1 MSVAMNLAP
10 RRVTGRLTTAREF
23 GVAVTRKRKRTGA
36 SIASTRRPMRNSMS
50 LNTNE
55 DVTIRF
61 SRPDD
66 AAKIA
71 RLAQLDSAR
80 PPQGQLLMAEV
91 AGELRAALPV
101 DGGAPVADPFH
112 HTLGLV
118 SLLEVRRRQLRRTGV
133 TRTSKRCDRAARAER
148 PSPDRFASR
157 EYELPVVR
165 ELPSLPGAAVDPA
178 ETW

>member
-1 MSVAMNLAP
+1 
-10 RRVTGRLTTAREF
+10 
-23 GVAVTRKRKRTGA
+23 
-36 SIASTRRPMRNSMS
+36 MS
-50 LNTNE
+50 LNTHE

-80 PPQGQLLMAEV
+80 PPQGQLLVAEV
-91 AGELRAALPV
+91 AGELRAALPL
-101 DGGAPVADPFH
+101 DGGAAVADPFH

-118 SLLEVRRRQLRRTGV
+118 SLLEVRRQHVLRVGPA
-133 TRTSKRCDRAARAER
+133 RTSKRRGRAARHDAHPAR
-148 PSPDRFASR
+148 SDRSAPISR

-165 ELPSLPGAAVDPA
+165 ELASRTGAAPA
-178 ETW
+178 SAQS

>member
-1 MSVAMNLAP
+1 MSP
-10 RRVTGRLTTAREF
+10 
-23 GVAVTRKRKRTGA
+23 
-36 SIASTRRPMRNSMS
+36 
-50 LNTNE
+50 NTNE

-71 RLAQLDSAR
+71 GLAQLDSAR
-80 PPQGQLLMAEV
+80 LPQGPLLVAEV

-101 DGGAPVADPFH
+101 DGGAAVADPFR

-118 SLLEVRRRQLRRTGV
+118 SLLEVRRRQIRRTGV
-133 TRTSKRCDRAARAER
+133 TRTSKRRGRAARHAARAER

-165 ELPSLPGAAVDPA
+165 ELPSLPGSAVDPA